1 VILFVFSDAPGFA
14 YDPVSEVLSGEVPAV
29 FFRWNMIKIPYFRW
43 WIGFLLFIAT
53 GLSFF
58 DRQVLSILAPAI
70 MRDVHLND
78 VTYSRAVFAF
88 ILSYTVMF
96 TVSGRL
102 IDRLGL
108 RMGLGLSVAIWSLA
122 SLGHSLVHNVWEL
135 GLALFVLGVGEGGCF
150 PGATKGAVEWFPEK
164 ERSAAIGLAI
174 GGASFGAVVGPPL
187 TVRINSILGWRGA
200 FLIAGAMGFLWLI
213 IWAVFFALPEDS
225 RFLSAEELRRITAR
239 EGDVSSSPTARPSG
253 LRPELVPLRM
263 LLQRKETWGLMASRF
278 LLDPV
283 FYFYMFWIPQFLSEA
298 RHVPLATIGR
308 LTWIPFLTLG
318 ASQVAGGWL
327 SDHLVK
333 RRVSVNTARKTV
345 MGLAALLTPFSIL
358 SMLAQGPGLAICLMS
373 ILMFAHGFWITNYIT
388 MTSDLFPEQSVGT
401 VVGLCGSAG
410 GFGGILSSLAI
421 GLLAQHA
428 RYNVLFIACGVMYL
442 VAYVLILLTV
452 RKVQP
457 LNFETFPC
465 AE

>member
-1 VILFVFSDAPGFA
+1 
-14 YDPVSEVLSGEVPAV
+14 
-29 FFRWNMIKIPYFRW
+29 MTKIPYFRW
-43 WIGFLLFIAT
+43 WIGILLFVAT

-70 MRDVHLND
+70 MRDVQLND

-96 TVSGRL
+96 TVGGRL

-108 RMGLGLSVAIWSLA
+108 RIGLGLSVAVWSLA

-135 GLALFVLGVGEGGCF
+135 ALALFFLGVGEGGCF

-164 ERSAAIGLAI
+164 ERSASIGLAI

-187 TVRINSILGWRGA
+187 IVWVNSIFGWRGA
-200 FLIAGAMGFLWLI
+200 FLVAGAIGFVWLI
-213 IWAVFFALPEDS
+213 IWAVFFALPENS
-225 RFLSAEELRRITAR
+225 PFLSSQELHYITGWG
-239 EGDVSSSPTARPSG
+239 GDKSLSPAARPSG
-253 LRPELVPLRM
+253 SRSDLLPLGTLLR
-263 LLQRKETWGLMASRF
+263 RKETWGLMTARF

-298 RHVPLATIGR
+298 RRVPLVTIGR

-318 ASQVAGGWL
+318 VSQLAGGWV
-327 SDHLVK
+327 SDRLVK
-333 RRVSVNTARKTV
+333 SRVSVDKARKTV

-358 SMLAQGPGLAICLMS
+358 SLRAQGPRLAICLMS

-388 MTSDLFPEQSVGT
+388 MTIDLYPERSVGT

-410 GFGGILSSLAI
+410 GLGGMLSSLAI
-421 GLLAQHA
+421 GWLAQHG
-428 RYNVLFIACGVMYL
+428 RYNVLFITCGVMYL
-442 VAYVLILLTV
+442 IAFVLILLTV

-457 LNFETFPC
+457 LHFEPFPQT
-465 AE
+465 ERRVFNGGEI

>member
-1 VILFVFSDAPGFA
+1 LWLPEGGHKGRPYTRCFQRQNV
-14 YDPVSEVLSGEVPAV
+14 
-29 FFRWNMIKIPYFRW
+29 IKIPYFRW

-53 GLSFF
+53 GLSFY

-96 TVSGRL
+96 TVGGRL

-108 RMGLGLSVAIWSLA
+108 RIGLALSVAVWSLA
-122 SLGHSLVHNVWEL
+122 SLVHSLVRNVWEL
-135 GLALFVLGVGEGGCF
+135 GLALFFLGAGEGGCF

-174 GGASFGAVVGPPL
+174 GGASFGAVLAPPL
-187 TVRINSILGWRGA
+187 TVWVNSIFGWRGA
-200 FLIAGAMGFLWLI
+200 FVVAGAIGFVWLI
-213 IWAVFFALPEDS
+213 IWAVFFTPPEKS
-225 RFLSAEELRRITAR
+225 RFVSASELHHIAARQREKSLSQVARSSGSRSDLLPLGALLR
-239 EGDVSSSPTARPSG
+239 
-253 LRPELVPLRM
+253 
-263 LLQRKETWGLMASRF
+263 RKETWGLMTSRF

-298 RHVPLATIGR
+298 RHVPLSTIGR

-318 ASQVAGGWL
+318 IAQLAGGWV
-327 SDHLVK
+327 SDQLVK
-333 RRVSVNTARKTV
+333 RRVSVDTARKSV

-358 SMLAQGPGLAICLMS
+358 SLLAEGPRLAICLMS

-388 MTSDLFPEQSVGT
+388 MTSDLYPERSVGT

-410 GFGGILSSLAI
+410 GLGGILSSLAI
-421 GLLAQHA
+421 GWLAQHG
-428 RYNVLFIACGVMYL
+428 RYNVLFIICGVMYL
-442 VAYVLILLTV
+442 VAFVLILLTV

-457 LNFETFPC
+457 LEFEPS
-465 AE
+465 AQAV

>member
-1 VILFVFSDAPGFA
+1 
-14 YDPVSEVLSGEVPAV
+14 
-29 FFRWNMIKIPYFRW
+29 MIKIPYFRW

-96 TVSGRL
+96 TVGGRL

-108 RMGLGLSVAIWSLA
+108 RIGLALSVAVWSLA
-122 SLGHSLVHNVWEL
+122 SLGHSLVRNIWEL
-135 GLALFVLGVGEGGCF
+135 GLALFFLGVGEGGCF

-174 GGASFGAVVGPPL
+174 GGASFGAVVAPPL
-187 TVRINSILGWRGA
+187 TVWVNSIFGWRGA
-200 FLIAGAMGFLWLI
+200 FLVAGAIGFVWLI
-213 IWAVFFALPEDS
+213 IWAMFFTLPEKS
-225 RFLSAEELRRITAR
+225 RFVSAEELHYIAAR
-239 EGDVSSSPTARPSG
+239 ECEKSLSPAARPPGSGSG
-253 LRPELVPLRM
+253 LLPLGT
-263 LLQRKETWGLMASRF
+263 LLRRKETWGLMTSRF

-298 RHVPLATIGR
+298 RHVPLSTIGR

-318 ASQVAGGWL
+318 MSQLAGGWV
-327 SDHLVK
+327 SDQLVA
-333 RRVSVNTARKTV
+333 RRVSVDTARKSV
-345 MGLAALLTPFSIL
+345 MGLAALLTPFSIFSL
-358 SMLAQGPGLAICLMS
+358 LAEGPRLAICLMS

-388 MTSDLFPEQSVGT
+388 MTSDLYPERSVAT

-410 GFGGILSSLAI
+410 GLGGILSSLAI
-421 GLLAQHA
+421 GWLAQHG
-428 RYNVLFIACGVMYL
+428 RYNVLFVTCGVMYL
-442 VAYVLILLTV
+442 VAFALILLTV

-457 LNFETFPC
+457 LEFKPS
-465 AE
+465 AQAG

>member
-1 VILFVFSDAPGFA
+1 V
-14 YDPVSEVLSGEVPAV
+14 
-29 FFRWNMIKIPYFRW
+29 IKIPYFRW

-96 TVSGRL
+96 TVGGRL

-108 RMGLGLSVAIWSLA
+108 RIGLALSVAVWSLA
-122 SLGHSLVHNVWEL
+122 SLGHSLVRNIWEL
-135 GLALFVLGVGEGGCF
+135 GLALFFLGVGEGGCF

-174 GGASFGAVVGPPL
+174 GGASFGAVVAPPL
-187 TVRINSILGWRGA
+187 TVWVNSIFGWRGA
-200 FLIAGAMGFLWLI
+200 FLVAGAIGFVWLI
-213 IWAVFFALPEDS
+213 IWAMFFTLPEKS
-225 RFLSAEELRRITAR
+225 RFLSAEELHYIAAR
-239 EGDVSSSPTARPSG
+239 ERGRSLSPAARPPGSRSG
-253 LRPELVPLRM
+253 LLPLGT
-263 LLQRKETWGLMASRF
+263 LLRRKETWGLMTSRF

-298 RHVPLATIGR
+298 RHVPLSTIGR

-318 ASQVAGGWL
+318 MSQLAGGWV
-327 SDHLVK
+327 SDRLVA
-333 RRVSVNTARKTV
+333 RRVSVDKARKSV
-345 MGLAALLTPFSIL
+345 MGLAALLTPFSIFSL
-358 SMLAQGPGLAICLMS
+358 LAEGPRLAICLMS

-388 MTSDLFPEQSVGT
+388 MTSDLYPERSVGT

-410 GFGGILSSLAI
+410 GLGGILSSLAI
-421 GLLAQHA
+421 GWLAQHG
-428 RYNVLFIACGVMYL
+428 RYNVLFVTCGVMYL
-442 VAYVLILLTV
+442 VAFALILLTV

-457 LNFETFPC
+457 LEFKPS
-465 AE
+465 AQAG

>member
-1 VILFVFSDAPGFA
+1 
-14 YDPVSEVLSGEVPAV
+14 
-29 FFRWNMIKIPYFRW
+29 MIKIPYFRW

-88 ILSYTVMF
+88 ILSYTLMF
-96 TVSGRL
+96 TVGGRL

-108 RMGLGLSVAIWSLA
+108 RAGLALAVTVWSLA
-122 SLGHSLVHNVWEL
+122 SLGHSLVYNVWQL
-135 GLALFVLGVGEGGCF
+135 GLALFFLGAGEGGCF

-174 GGASFGAVVGPPL
+174 GGASFGAVVAPPL
-187 TVRINSILGWRGA
+187 TVWVNSMFGWRGA
-200 FLIAGAMGFLWLI
+200 FIVAGAIGFVWLI
-213 IWAVFFALPEDS
+213 IWAVFFSVPEKS
-225 RFLSAEELRRITAR
+225 RFLSAEELACITAK
-239 EGDVSSSPTARPSG
+239 ENQESPTSG
-253 LRPELVPLRM
+253 LPPRWRHGLLPLDA
-263 LLQRKETWGLMASRF
+263 LLRRKETWGLMMARF

-298 RHVPLATIGR
+298 RHVSLATIGR

-318 ASQVAGGWL
+318 VSQLAGGWL
-327 SDHLVK
+327 SDLLVK
-333 RRVSVNTARKTV
+333 RRVAVNTARKTV
-345 MGLAALLTPFSIL
+345 MGFAALLTPFSIL
-358 SMLAQGPGLAICLMS
+358 SLRAEGPRLAICLMS

-388 MTSDLFPEQSVGT
+388 LTSDLYPERSVAT

-410 GFGGILSSLAI
+410 GLGGILSSLAI
-421 GLLAQHA
+421 GALAQHG
-428 RYNVLFIACGVMYL
+428 RYNLLFITCGVMYL
-442 VAYVLILLTV
+442 IAFALILVTV
-452 RKVQP
+452 RKVEP
-457 LNFETFPC
+457 LRFEPSFP
-465 AE
+465 AG

>member
-1 VILFVFSDAPGFA
+1 VI
-14 YDPVSEVLSGEVPAV
+14 
-29 FFRWNMIKIPYFRW
+29 NIPYFRW

-53 GLSFF
+53 GLSFY

-78 VTYSRAVFAF
+78 VTYSRALFAF

-96 TVSGRL
+96 TVGGRL

-108 RMGLGLSVAIWSLA
+108 RIGLALSVAVWSLA
-122 SLGHSLVHNVWEL
+122 SLGHSLISNVWEL
-135 GLALFVLGVGEGGCF
+135 GLALFFLGAGEGGCF
-150 PGATKGAVEWFPEK
+150 PGATKGAVEWFPEE

-174 GGASFGAVVGPPL
+174 GGASFGAVLAPPL
-187 TVRINSILGWRGA
+187 TVWVNSTFGWRGA
-200 FLIAGAMGFLWLI
+200 FVVAGAIGFVWLI
-213 IWAVFFALPEDS
+213 IWAVFFTLPEKS
-225 RFLSAEELRRITAR
+225 RFVSAEELHHIAAR
-239 EGDVSSSPTARPSG
+239 EREKSLSPVARSSGSRADLLPLGTL
-253 LRPELVPLRM
+253 LRR
-263 LLQRKETWGLMASRF
+263 RETWGLMTSRF

-298 RHVPLATIGR
+298 RHVRLSTIGR

-318 ASQVAGGWL
+318 IAQLAGGWV
-327 SDHLVK
+327 SDQLVK
-333 RRVSVNTARKTV
+333 RRVSVDTARKAV

-358 SMLAQGPGLAICLMS
+358 SLLAEGPRLAICLMS

-388 MTSDLFPEQSVGT
+388 MTSDLYPERSVGT

-410 GFGGILSSLAI
+410 GLGGILSSLAI
-421 GLLAQHA
+421 GWLAQHG
-428 RYNVLFIACGVMYL
+428 RYNVLFITCGVMYL
-442 VAYVLILLTV
+442 VAFVLILLTV

-457 LNFETFPC
+457 LEFEPS
-465 AE
+465 AQAV